1 MRPAQLTFDTG
12 EVFQGM
18 VPDWQDEVVFGEVV
32 FNTGMVG
39 YVECLTDP
47 SYSGQLLTFTYPI
60 IGNYGVPAATQWES
74 NGIKARAMICSHAE
88 TFFSR
93 QHAKIDILHWCREQG
108 CVLMCGVD
116 TRALTIFL
124 RDKGV
129 AAGAIIPKGCEAPIA
144 FPDINSEH
152 LVRQATCAQITE
164 VGKGDKTIIAID
176 CGMKEN
182 IWRLL
187 QKLPIAIKRVPF
199 DYDFTDE
206 DFDGVFISNGPGDP
220 LVCQETISIVK
231 NVMTKYPKKPIFGIC
246 LGSQIMGLAI
256 GAKTYKLR
264 FGHRSQNQPCLHV
277 GTERCYL
284 TSQNHGFA
292 IEESTLPEDWK
303 VTFRNLNDA
312 SVQGIAHQSNPY
324 FSVQF
329 HPEAA
334 PGPIDTAWLFDEFY
348 QMLYPGHLSMLRR

>member
-1 MRPAQLTFDTG
+1 MRPAQLIFATG

-18 VPDWQDEVVFGEVV
+18 VPDWQETIVFGEVV

-47 SYSGQLLTFTYPI
+47 SYSGQLLTFTYPL
-60 IGNYGVPAATQWES
+60 IGNYGVPAQTAWES
-74 NGIKARAMICSHAE
+74 DSVKARAMICSHAE
-88 TFFSR
+88 PFFSR
-93 QHAKIDILHWCREQG
+93 DHAQTDIISWCREQG
-108 CVLMCGVD
+108 CALMCGVD
-116 TRALTIFL
+116 TRALTICL

-129 AAGAIIPKGCEAPIA
+129 VAGAIVPEGCDKPIA
-144 FPDINSEH
+144 FPDVNDEH
-152 LVRQATCAQITE
+152 LVRRVTCEHITE
-164 VGKGDKTIIAID
+164 AGNGDKTIIAID

-187 QKLPIAIKRVPF
+187 QKLPVKIKRVPF
-199 DYDFTDE
+199 DHDFSDE

-220 LVCQETISIVK
+220 LMCQETVTIIK
-231 NVMTKYPKKPIFGIC
+231 KVMEKHPNKPIFGIC

-256 GAKTYKLR
+256 GAQTYKLR
-264 FGHRSQNQPCLHV
+264 FGHRSQNQPCLQV
-277 GTERCYL
+277 GTERCFL

-292 IEESTLPEDWK
+292 IEESTLPDGWQ

-312 SVQGIAHQSNPY
+312 SVQGIAHQSKPY

-334 PGPIDTAWLFDEFY
+334 PGPVDTAWLFDKFY
-348 QMLYPGHLSMLRR
+348 NML

>member
-1 MRPAQLTFDTG
+1 MRPAQLVFATG
-12 EVFQGM
+12 EVFEGM

-47 SYSGQLLTFTYPI
+47 SYCGQLLTFTYPL
-60 IGNYGVPAATQWES
+60 IGNYGVAQQAQWES
-74 NGIKARAMICSHAE
+74 ASIKARAMICSHAE
-88 TFFSR
+88 VFFSR
-93 QHAKIDILHWCREQG
+93 GQAQTDIVTWCREQG
-108 CVLMCGVD
+108 CALLCGVD
-116 TRALTIFL
+116 TRALTICL

-129 AAGAIIPKGCEAPIA
+129 VAGAIVPQGHDQPVA

-152 LVRQATCAQITE
+152 LVPQVTCDQIIE
-164 VGKGDKTIIAID
+164 AGSGDKTVIAID

-187 QKLPIAIKRVPF
+187 QKLPIKIKRVPF
-199 DYDFTDE
+199 NYDFTGE

-220 LVCQETISIVK
+220 VMCQETVNIVK
-231 NVMTKYPKKPIFGIC
+231 KVMAEQPQKPMFGIC

-264 FGHRSQNQPCLHV
+264 FGHRSQNQPCLQTN
-277 GTERCYL
+277 TERCYL

-292 IEESTLPEDWK
+292 IEESTLPPGWH

-312 SVQGIAHQSNPY
+312 SVQGIAHQSKPY

-334 PGPIDTAWLFDEFY
+334 PGPIDTAWLFDKFY
-348 QMLYPGHLSMLRR
+348 NMLQEV